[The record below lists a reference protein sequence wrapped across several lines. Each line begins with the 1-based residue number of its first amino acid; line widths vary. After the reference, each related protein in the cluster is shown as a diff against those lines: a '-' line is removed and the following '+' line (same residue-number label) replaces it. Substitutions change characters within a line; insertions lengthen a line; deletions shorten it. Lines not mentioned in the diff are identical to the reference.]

1 MKILQ
6 INLMMIR
13 MLPIQMK
20 NKKREI
26 NRIFILKTIKK

>member
-20 NKKREI
+20 NKKRKI
-26 NRIFILKTIKK
+26 NRTFILKTIKK